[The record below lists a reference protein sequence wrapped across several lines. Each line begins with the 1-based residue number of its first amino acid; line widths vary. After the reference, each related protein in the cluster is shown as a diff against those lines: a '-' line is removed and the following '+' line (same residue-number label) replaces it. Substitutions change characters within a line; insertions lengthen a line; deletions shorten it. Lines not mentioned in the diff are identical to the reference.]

1 MFNTPRRKLTAVNSK
16 IGASRIAAQQ
26 DTTRVIYD
34 TVSGATLNY
43 GQFFNNFAGKTTF
56 QTNLTSNKLD
66 SMESMVINEI
76 MFAAGGGAPFNRAA
90 LLNVFIGDD
99 CVIKDFNLQYAASV
113 NWKEFPINDTNSSTF
128 VSLPLLT
135 SIVIP
140 PQVAFKAT
148 LELSGGATFTA
159 NGIKMAMKGFGKIY
173 KPNTSF

>member
-1 MFNTPRRKLTAVNSK
+1 MFNTPRQKLTAVNSK

-34 TVSGATLNY
+34 TVSGAALTY
-43 GQFFNNFAGKTTF
+43 GQFFNNFAGKNAF
-56 QTNLTSNKLD
+56 QTNLTTNKLD

-76 MFAAGGGAPFNRAA
+76 IIKAAAGTPFNRASM
-90 LLNVFIGDD
+90 LNVFIGDD
-99 CVIKDFNLQYAASV
+99 CVIKDFNLQYAQSIG
-113 NWKEFPINDTNSSTF
+113 WKEFPINDSNSSTF
-128 VSLPLLT
+128 VSVPLLT

-148 LELSGGATFTA
+148 LELSGGAVFGT
-159 NGIKMAMKGFGKIY
+159 NGIKMAFKGFGKIY

>member
-1 MFNTPRRKLTAVNSK
+1 MFNTPRQKLSAVNAK
-16 IGASRIAAQQ
+16 IGASRISAQQ
-26 DTTRVIYD
+26 DTTRVVYD
-34 TVSGATLNY
+34 TVTGATLSY
-43 GQFFNNFAGKTTF
+43 GQFFNNFAGKSTF
-56 QTNLTSNKLD
+56 QTNLTTNKLD

-76 MFAAGGGAPFNRAA
+76 ILLAGGGTPFNRAT

-99 CVIKDFNLQYAASV
+99 CVIKDFNTQYAASV
-113 NWKEFPINDTNSSTF
+113 NWKEFPINDTNSATF
-128 VSLPLLT
+128 VSIPLLT

-159 NGIKMAMKGFGKIY
+159 SGIKMALKGFGKIY